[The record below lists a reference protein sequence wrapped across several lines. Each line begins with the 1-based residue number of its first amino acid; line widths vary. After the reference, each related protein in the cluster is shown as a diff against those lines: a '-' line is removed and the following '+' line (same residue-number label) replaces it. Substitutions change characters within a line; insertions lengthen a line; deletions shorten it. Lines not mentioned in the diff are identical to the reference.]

1 MTRKLACVMTLVVCA
16 ALAGLA
22 QETVYEPGN
31 GVTLPKVVKEVRAQY
46 PQGSMDS
53 RVQGTVLMKCVVQR
67 DGKPGDIT
75 VTKSL
80 EPTLD
85 EAAIAALKQ
94 WEFEPG
100 KKDGTA
106 VAVRVSIE
114 MTFTLK

>member
-1 MTRKLACVMTLVVCA
+1 MTRKLAYVVTLVICA
-16 ALAGLA
+16 ALTGVA
-22 QETVYEPGN
+22 QETVYEPGS

-46 PQGSMDS
+46 PPGSMDS
-53 RVQGTVLMKCVVQR
+53 QVQGTVLMKCVVKR

-85 EAAIAALKQ
+85 EAAVAALKQ

-100 KKDGTA
+100 KKDGAA
-106 VAVRVSIE
+106 VAVRVAIE